1 MDDNSSVQFR
11 VSWFRVV
18 PWLRSVRF
26 RGVLFPQIPRFF
38 SASGLWGLPRLFL
51 WGALMML
58 FALNLHAKTV
68 LLPSYWQ
75 PARTALQQPRSLVPH
90 LELAFAYRNTG
101 HAEAARRELR
111 YAQNLATSEGEVQ
124 PGPEK
129 VSVLGAFTQ
138 PAEVLRAW
146 DREAQDLEANYAHWK
161 AVVGNYP
168 SYRDAY
174 LILAAISYRLGLMS
188 EASEYLAKASSLD
201 PNHPLLNNLLELLR

>member
-1 MDDNSSVQFR
+1 MIKLKNLPSR
-11 VSWFRVV
+11 
-18 PWLRSVRF
+18 
-26 RGVLFPQIPRFF
+26 LFPHFPRFF
-38 SASGLWGLPRLFL
+38 SASVPWGLARLLL
-51 WGALMML
+51 WGALV
-58 FALNLHAKTV
+58 ALLAVNSQAKTA

-75 PARTALQQPRSLVPH
+75 PARSALGQPRSLIPH
-90 LELAFAYRNTG
+90 LELASAYRNTG
-101 HAEAARRELR
+101 YAEAARRELL
-111 YAQNLATSEGEVQ
+111 YAQDLATSEGEVQ

-146 DREAQDLEANYAHWK
+146 DREAQDLEANYTYWK
-161 AVVGNYP
+161 AVVGDYP

-174 LILAAISYRLGLMS
+174 LILAAISYRLGHTS